1 MTDNNNFLSSEDE
14 NSIDTYF
21 ELRRKLL
28 TLCDETEYYLNQIYY
43 KKEKSNEHYYNPEGG
58 NYVNEI
64 KNYKK
69 KTEKLRKDCETIEN
83 ANKIIKIENLLKERK
98 RIYDNL
104 KKENV
109 YLIKLKGE
117 SHENEIQLSEE
128 NKKRE
133 DTINVNEKITTT
145 KSNIKVKKDYL
156 ELLQDKNKIY
166 QNKIKLIESKCKLIN
181 ENIEYKKSLQKEK
194 NDDEEENKIDE
205 NEEGKEELQKK
216 IDDLTQIKKKN
227 EFKQNSTIKKQ
238 QDKIFQIKDE
248 LNKYKTQIDELN
260 RKIKNITFQEREKK
274 RELEIK
280 RKNILTK
287 KLNNI
292 NNTNST
298 NNSNKIQLK
307 KQRSQFYSNNIK
319 LNELQNEIKNQP
331 ITLRESSTMKNIQR
345 TPFKIS
351 SFSDRE
357 IIQESNEDENKDVT
371 FDALIT
377 HDPTVLQIER
387 LMLDI
392 ETTLNTKA
400 LDEDQK
406 NYIKQV
412 MKYN

>member
-205 NEEGKEELQKK
+205 NEEGKDELQKK

-238 QDKIFQIKDE
+238 QDKIFQIKEE

-280 RKNILTK
+280 RKNILSK

-331 ITLRESSTMKNIQR
+331 ITLRENSTMKNIQR

-387 LMLDI
+387 LMIDI
-392 ETTLNTKA
+392 ENTLNTKA

>member
-43 KKEKSNEHYYNPEGG
+43 KKEKSNDHNYNPEGG

-83 ANKIIKIENLLKERK
+83 ANKIIKLENSLKERK
-98 RIYDNL
+98 RIYENL

-117 SHENEIQLSEE
+117 VHENEIKLSEE

-194 NDDEEENKIDE
+194 NNDEEENKIDE
-205 NEEGKEELQKK
+205 NEEGKDKLQKNLNDLTKKKKETEFKLNSKINEQRDQILKIKEEL
-216 IDDLTQIKKKN
+216 D
-227 EFKQNSTIKKQ
+227 
-238 QDKIFQIKDE
+238 
-248 LNKYKTQIDELN
+248 KYKTQIDELN
-260 RKIKNITFQEREKK
+260 RKIKITTLKENQKK

-280 RKNILTK
+280 RKNILSQ
-287 KLNNI
+287 KLNNT
-292 NNTNST
+292 NNTNTT

-387 LMLDI
+387 LMIDI
-392 ETTLNTKA
+392 ENTLNTKA

>member
-43 KKEKSNEHYYNPEGG
+43 KKESKSNEHNYNPEGG
-58 NYVNEI
+58 NYINEI

-69 KTEKLRKDCETIEN
+69 KTEKLRKDCEAIEN
-83 ANKIIKIENLLKERK
+83 ANKIVKLENSLKERK

-104 KKENV
+104 KEENI
-109 YLIKLKGE
+109 YLLKLKGE
-117 SHENEIQLSEE
+117 SHEDDLKLSED

-133 DTINVNEKITTT
+133 ETINVNEKITTT

-205 NEEGKEELQKK
+205 NEEGKDELQKK

-238 QDKIFQIKDE
+238 QDKIFQIKF
-248 LNKYKTQIDELN
+248 N
-260 RKIKNITFQEREKK
+260 
-274 RELEIK
+274 
-280 RKNILTK
+280 
-287 KLNNI
+287 
-292 NNTNST
+292 
-298 NNSNKIQLK
+298 
-307 KQRSQFYSNNIK
+307 
-319 LNELQNEIKNQP
+319 
-331 ITLRESSTMKNIQR
+331 
-345 TPFKIS
+345 
-351 SFSDRE
+351 
-357 IIQESNEDENKDVT
+357 
-371 FDALIT
+371 
-377 HDPTVLQIER
+377 
-387 LMLDI
+387 
-392 ETTLNTKA
+392 
-400 LDEDQK
+400 
-406 NYIKQV
+406 
-412 MKYN
+412 

>member
-205 NEEGKEELQKK
+205 NEEGKDELQKK

-238 QDKIFQIKDE
+238 QDKIFQIKEE

-280 RKNILTK
+280 RKNILSK

-387 LMLDI
+387 LMIDI
-392 ETTLNTKA
+392 ENTLNTKA